1 MQSSAILLLSIVMT
15 KVEKAILRTLAFF
28 DIFQRPLFLDE
39 IWHFLYQVKA
49 SRLQV
54 LIGLKNLQKKK
65 LIIKKEK
72 YFFLSGSQKNLA
84 DFKRKQQICQKRWQK
99 VNWVIKVLKYVPF
112 VKNISVINSLSF
124 GVSDEN
130 SDIDILIIARKDRLW
145 TARALTVILLEIL
158 GQNKNKW
165 YQANKFCL
173 GFAFDE
179 NNLALDRLRLNPPA
193 GGDIYFTF
201 WLAQLVSCFDQK
213 IYQRFIHKEN
223 YWLRQDLPNWEMGN
237 PPKTNLKPSFLE
249 RLLNRPLGGKM
260 ENWLAKIQIKR
271 ILADPQS
278 KKGSVLADLHLMK
291 LHHADRRLDYQ
302 RKWQKKLEVMGINS

>member
-1 MQSSAILLLSIVMT
+1 MT

-84 DFKRKQQICQKRWQK
+84 DFKRKQQICRERWQK
-99 VNWVIKVLKYVPF
+99 VNWVTKILQYVPF

-130 SDIDILIIARKDRLW
+130 SDIDILIIAKKDHLW
-145 TARALTVILLEIL
+145 TARALIILVLEIL
-158 GQNKNKW
+158 GQNKNRW

-179 NNLALDRLRLNPPA
+179 SKLALDHLRLK
-193 GGDIYFTF
+193 GDIYFTF
-201 WLAQLVSCFDQK
+201 WLAHLESCFDQK
-213 IYQRFIHKEN
+213 IYQKFILANPWIFEN
-223 YWLRQDLPNWEMGN
+223 LPNWRPVKIKG
-237 PPKTNLKPSFLE
+237 LKDKKSFSEKILSGKWGKRLE
-249 RLLNRPLGGKM
+249 GF
-260 ENWLAKIQIKR
+260 LATIQIKR
-271 ILADPQS
+271 IWALPENF
-278 KKGSVLADLHLMK
+278 GSDFKIVTDDHLMN
-291 LHHADRRLDYQ
+291 LHAYDNLYS
-302 RKWQKKLEVMGINS
+302 RKWRKKLEAIGL

>member
-1 MQSSAILLLSIVMT
+1 MT
-15 KVEKAILRTLAFF
+15 KIEKAILRTLAFF

-72 YFFLSGSQKNLA
+72 YFFLSGSQKYLS
-84 DFKRKQQICQKRWQK
+84 DFKRKQQICRKRWQK
-99 VNWVIKVLKYVPF
+99 VNWVTKILKYVPF

-130 SDIDILIIARKDRLW
+130 SDIDILIIAKKDRLW
-145 TARALTVILLEIL
+145 TARALIILVLEIL

-179 NNLALDRLRLNPPA
+179 SNLALDNLRLNPPA
-193 GGDIYFTF
+193 GGDIHFTF
-201 WLAQLVSCFDQK
+201 WLAHLTPCFDQK
-213 IYQRFIHKEN
+213 IYQRFILKEN
-223 YWLRQDLPNWEMGN
+223 NWLWQDLPNWEMRN
-237 PPKTNLKPSFLE
+237 PSKVNLKLSFLE
-249 RLLNRPLGGKM
+249 KLLNSSFGGKL

-278 KKGSVLADLHLMK
+278 KKGSVLANPHLMK
-291 LHHADRRLDYQ
+291 LHHADKRLEYQ
-302 RKWQKKLEVMGINS
+302 SKWQKKLEAIGL